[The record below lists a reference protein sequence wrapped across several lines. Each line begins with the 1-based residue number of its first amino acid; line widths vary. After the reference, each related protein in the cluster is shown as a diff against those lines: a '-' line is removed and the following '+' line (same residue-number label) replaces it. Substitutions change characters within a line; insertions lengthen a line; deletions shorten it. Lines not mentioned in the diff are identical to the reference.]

1 MFKDKQNN
9 GFLKTGLAPVDIFDN
24 LKTVTFGQNG
34 IECFSRISSTNEYA
48 MNMGMK
54 GAKEGFL
61 VIAESQDKGKGRRG
75 RSWKSKK
82 GAGLYFSTI
91 ARPVDIPVHM
101 VPRLTLGVGVAIC
114 MAIESI
120 CHISPGIKWP
130 NDILLNNKKICGI
143 LLEMESI
150 GDKVNFVIIGAGIN
164 VNHLQEDFPEDI
176 KDTASSLRIF
186 LKHRVSRVKLLCSIL
201 ENLEKCY
208 AAFIDNRFEDI
219 LDIWR
224 SRSITLGNDIKIN
237 TFAGDVVRGKALD
250 IASDGS
256 LKIDK
261 DGMIIIVNSGEIIK

>member
-1 MFKDKQNN
+1 M
-9 GFLKTGLAPVDIFDN
+9 DIFDD

-34 IECFSRISSTNEYA
+34 IEYFSRISSTNEYA
-48 MNMGMK
+48 MDMGMK
-54 GAKEGFL
+54 GAREGFL

-75 RSWKSKK
+75 RSWESKRD
-82 GAGLYFSTI
+82 AGLYFSTI

-101 VPRLTLGVGVAIC
+101 VPRLTLGVGVAVC

-120 CHISPGIKWP
+120 CHVSPGIKWP

-164 VNHLQEDFPEDI
+164 VNHVRGDFPEDI

-186 LKHRVSRVKLLCSIL
+186 LKHPVSREKLLCRIL
-201 ENLEKCY
+201 ENLERCY

-219 LDIWR
+219 LDMWR
-224 SRSITLGNDIKIN
+224 SRSVTLGNDIKIN
-237 TFAGDVVRGKALD
+237 TFAGDIVCGKAVD

-256 LKIDK
+256 LKVEK
-261 DGMIIIVNSGEIIK
+261 NGVMITVNSGEIIR